1 MTDKLFLDTN
11 VVVDLLGEREPFY
24 NSATK
29 INTLAENGELQVID
43 LTYSVSR
50 ELHYPFFKKIQ

>member
-1 MTDKLFLDTN
+1 MIDKLFIDTT
-11 VVVDLLGEREPFY
+11 VVFDLLREKEPYFKP
-24 NSATK
+24 ATK
-29 INTLAENGELQVID
+29 INTFAENGEFQVID